1 VTFALLHCPGS
12 VLATI
17 SLEQKILGGC
27 VSLTMT
33 RKLQLAVLLA
43 LSVAVQV
50 TVWVPL
56 AKVEPLGGM
65 QLTVTLGQ
73 LSVALA
79 L

>member
-1 VTFALLHCPGS
+1 MSAGQ
-12 VLATI
+12 AM
-17 SLEQKILGGC
+17 LGGC

-50 TVWVPL
+50 TVLVPL
-56 AKVEPLGGM
+56 RKVDPLGGV
-65 QLTVTLGQ
+65 QLTVTPGQ